1 MTRRL
6 LALTAALALV
16 ACSHERAPP
25 EPAST
30 ARDDAAGLAR
40 AAADG
45 ATEGRRHAARGGIAR
60 AVTGGAVAPEQ
71 APPPADDYAEVDWT
85 RLMPYEELDALRRGD
100 APAID
105 HRGNRKMSQSGSF
118 HTVTTYTDRKI
129 RLAGYVVPV
138 AYDDG
143 ERMTEFLFVPYF
155 GACIHVPP
163 PPPNQL
169 VHVRLAH
176 AVAAPD
182 PWEPQWLRG
191 VLKLERVDGE
201 LASAAYGMD
210 GATLAPYDG

>member
-1 MTRRL
+1 MTRRM
-6 LALTAALALV
+6 LALIAALALA
-16 ACSHERAPP
+16 ACSHAPPP
-25 EPAST
+25 EPIPT
-30 ARDDAAGLAR
+30 TRDDAADLAR

-45 ATEGRRHAARGGIAR
+45 VAEGRRHAARGGIAR
-60 AVTGGAVAPEQ
+60 AVTGGAVAPEP
-71 APPPADDYAEVDWT
+71 APRQPDDYTEVDWT
-85 RLMPYEELDALRRGD
+85 RLMPHEELDALRRGD

-118 HTVTTYTDRKI
+118 HTVATYTGRKI

-191 VLKLERVDGE
+191 VLREERSDGE
-201 LASAAYGMD
+201 LGSAAYGMD
-210 GATLAPYDG
+210 DATLAPYDG